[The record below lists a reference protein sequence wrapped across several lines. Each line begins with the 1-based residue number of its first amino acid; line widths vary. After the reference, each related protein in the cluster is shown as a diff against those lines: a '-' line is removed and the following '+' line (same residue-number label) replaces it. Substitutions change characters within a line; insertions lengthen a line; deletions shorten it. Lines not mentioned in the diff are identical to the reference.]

1 MPHAHRAAAVVTLLL
16 LVAGAIL
23 LSAAARDP
31 AAIRFAGVSLLWWYA
46 GIAPV
51 AGAVM
56 TIAALLTPRR

>member
-1 MPHAHRAAAVVTLLL
+1 MPHAHRAVVVTLLL

-23 LSAAARDP
+23 LSAAPRDP

-56 TIAALLTPRR
+56 TIAALLTSRR